1 MTKEILTEG
10 NHVLV
15 EQFADVRILRYKIPG
30 FECLPLKTKK
40 LLYCL
45 SQAALWGRDIL
56 FDQHYQHNLTVRMVL
71 EEIYC
76 YQVEHGDVN
85 QDLEIF
91 LKRLWFSNG
100 IHHHYSTD
108 KLLPGFTLEQL
119 QYWIGLI
126 DSSHWSYVCGLESEP
141 LFCLLHDVLFTNQN
155 SKRVC
160 LDGQYDLVENSA
172 SNFYQ
177 GVTQREVETF
187 YHHLKAS
194 GSHESFGLNST
205 LVKEEGVVKELV
217 WSTSG
222 LYGQYLKHI
231 VEWLSLAAL
240 WAENAQQ
247 EKVINCLVSF
257 YESGNLHLFDQYNI
271 EWLKDHRSHVDFING
286 FIEVYADPLGIKGTW
301 ESLVQVVDHEA
312 TKTAALISENAQW
325 FEDRSPVDA
334 AFRKKKVS
342 GVTMKVINAVMLG
355 GDCYPATPI
364 GVNLPNAD
372 WLRETYGS
380 KSITLSNITHAHHQ
394 ASLSSGVLQ
403 EFTFTQE
410 EIAWHLQYGA
420 LGDDLHTHL
429 HECLGHGSGVMNPG
443 VKLEDLKAYGSV
455 IEETRADLYALYF
468 MADDKMIELGLVP
481 NELVYQAHY
490 NAYLRNGLLVQLARI
505 EPGKDIEQAH
515 MRNRQLIGNW
525 ILEHCCTNGWVKIV
539 EKDGKHYVSVSNHQQ
554 LRTLFGVLLSEVQ
567 RIKSTGDYQAARDL
581 VERYG
586 VKVDQTIHF
595 EVLERYAA
603 LGVAPYSGFVNP
615 RLVPVV
621 EHGVITDVMVDYSE
635 SYAAQMLRYSKEF
648 SERTTV

>member
-1 MTKEILTEG
+1 MSMDELINRG
-10 NHVLV
+10 DVLV
-15 EQFADVRILRYKIPG
+15 EQFADVRILRYRIPG
-30 FECLPLKTKK
+30 FETLPLKQKK

-45 SQAALWGRDIL
+45 SEAALWGRDIL
-56 FDQHYQHNLTVRMVL
+56 FDQHYRHNLLVRQVL
-71 EEIYC
+71 EDIYRH
-76 YQVEHGDVN
+76 QLQAGGVDGE
-85 QDLEIF
+85 LELY
-91 LKRLWFSNG
+91 LKRVWFSNG

-108 KLLPGFTLEQL
+108 KLVPGFTFEQL
-119 QYWIGLI
+119 THWVRQYPDG
-126 DSSHWSYVCGLESEP
+126 HWYGVCDRNASEI
-141 LFCLLHDVLFTNQN
+141 LDILHNVLF
-155 SKRVC
+155 SGRDAKRVC
-160 LDGQYDLVENSA
+160 LDGNQDLVEASA

-177 GVTQREVETF
+177 DVTQPEVEDF
-187 YHHLKAS
+187 YARLKAS
-194 GSHESFGLNST
+194 GGRESFGLNST
-205 LVKEEGVVKELV
+205 LVKRDGVVSEEV
-217 WSTSG
+217 WHASG
-222 LYGQYLKHI
+222 RYGKAIGHI
-231 VEWLSLAAL
+231 VAWLTQAAQ
-240 WAENAQQ
+240 WTENSQQ
-247 EKVINCLVSF
+247 EKVINLLVDF
-257 YESGNLHLFDQYNI
+257 YESGNLHVFDQYNI
-271 EWLKDHRSHVDFING
+271 EWLKDHQSNVDFING

-301 ESLVQVVDHEA
+301 ESLVQVVDQEA

-342 GVTMKVINAVMLG
+342 GVSMKVINAVMLG

-380 KSITLSNITHAHHQ
+380 KSITLSNITHAHQQ

-403 EFTFTQE
+403 EFAFTQE
-410 EIAWHLQYGA
+410 EIDWHQQFGA

-429 HECLGHGSGVMNPG
+429 HECLGHGSGAMNPG

-468 MADDKMIELGLVP
+468 MADDKMLELGLVP
-481 NELVYQAHY
+481 DERVYKAHY

-525 ILEHCCTNGWVKIV
+525 MLERCSTNGWVKIV
-539 EKDGKHYVSVSNHQQ
+539 EKDGKHFVSVTNHQQ
-554 LRTLFGVLLSEVQ
+554 LRALFGELLCEVQ

-586 VKVDQTIHF
+586 VKVDQSIHS
-595 EVLERYAA
+595 EVLQRYAA

-615 RLVPVV
+615 RLVPVM
-621 EHGVITDVMVDYSE
+621 EHGAITDVVVDYTE
-635 SYAAQMLRYSKEF
+635 SFASQMLRYSQAYSVGGF
-648 SERTTV
+648 